1 MKFLKTLQKKQVEQ
15 PQDIEAID
23 NVVVPRNKD
32 KERKDNK
39 PPEVFNV
46 SGSKIGRPNSSF
58 NNQPESLIES
68 LPATAETEIVSK
80 RVLSSFVLKT
90 GEHENITPRFEQP
103 DSFTDTPSD
112 NVSLDRSETE
122 TENAHKP
129 SSEPFPLVTIDPESV
144 NQRIVAITQPNSSYC
159 EEYRGLRTHILHKSQ
174 KQKLQSI
181 VIASVGPSEGKSVTA
196 LNLSWLLAQTDGIK
210 ALIIDSDL
218 RRPSLANYLAIE
230 TTVGLSD
237 VLEGTS
243 SLKNAIVR
251 LEPAGLHLLPG
262 GQSRHDV
269 AELISGLKFKE
280 IMSEIRGMFDYVI
293 IDAPPLGVFT
303 DATVLINHADGALFV
318 ICANKTRYKDIDR
331 VLEMLPRERMLGAIL
346 NQSDEPL
353 ISDNYYYDYYNKRNH

>member
-15 PQDIEAID
+15 PLDIDAID
-23 NVVVPRNKD
+23 NVVVSQNKI

-39 PPEVFNV
+39 PPEGFNV
-46 SGSKIGRPNSSF
+46 SGAKIGRPNSSF
-58 NNQPESLIES
+58 NNQSDSLIETI
-68 LPATAETEIVSK
+68 PARAETETASK
-80 RVLSSFVLKT
+80 RVLSSFALKAT
-90 GEHENITPRFEQP
+90 DQEIIPPSFEQP
-103 DSFTDTPSD
+103 DSFINLPSD
-112 NVSLDRSETE
+112 ESRLETQAAESENKT
-122 TENAHKP
+122 
-129 SSEPFPLVTIDPESV
+129 PLKSFALINIDSESV

-159 EEYRGLRTHILHKSQ
+159 EEYRGLRTHILHKAQ
-174 KQKLQSI
+174 TQKLQSI
-181 VIASVGPSEGKSVTA
+181 VVASVGPSEGKSVTA
-196 LNLSWLLAQTDGIK
+196 LNLSWLLAQTDGLK

-243 SLKNAIVR
+243 SLKEAIIQ
-251 LEPAGLHLLPG
+251 LEPAGLYLLPG

-269 AELISGLKFKE
+269 AELISGQKFKE
-280 IMSEIRGMFDYVI
+280 ILSNLRGMFDYVI

-318 ICANKTRYKDIDR
+318 VCANKTRYKDVDR
-331 VLEMLPRERMLGAIL
+331 ILEMLPRERLLGAIL

-353 ISDNYYYDYYNKRNH
+353 ISDNYYYDYYDKKNR

>member
-15 PQDIEAID
+15 PLDIEAID
-23 NVVVPRNKD
+23 NVVVPQNKV

-46 SGSKIGRPNSSF
+46 SGAKIGRPNSSF
-58 NNQPESLIES
+58 NNESDSLIET
-68 LPATAETEIVSK
+68 LPSTVETETGNK

-90 GEHENITPRFEQP
+90 GDHENITPRFEQP
-103 DSFTDTPSD
+103 DSFINVPSD
-112 NVSLDRSETE
+112 EANFDKPETG
-122 TENAHKP
+122 TEIYNKK
-129 SSEPFPLVTIDPESV
+129 SSKSFPLVSIDPESV
-144 NQRIVAITQPNSSYC
+144 NQRIVAITQPNSAYC

-174 KQKLQSI
+174 QQKMQSI
-181 VIASVGPSEGKSVTA
+181 VVASVGPSEGKSVTA

-237 VLEGTS
+237 VLEGTT
-243 SLKNAIVR
+243 SLKDAIIR

-269 AELISGLKFKE
+269 AELISGQNFKE
-280 IMSEIRGMFDYVI
+280 IMSEIREMFDYVI

-318 ICANKTRYKDIDR
+318 VCANRTRYKDIDR

-346 NQSDEPL
+346 NQSEEPL
-353 ISDNYYYDYYNKRNH
+353 ISDNYYYDYYDKSNH